1 MKSLRPILLAFL
13 LVLTFYFVTT
23 RMSGPEGPSW
33 VTRPAHVELTE
44 AAGPSNYDPEEQ
56 NNIAVYKKAL
66 PAVVNITSTAVTYD
80 FFYGAVPQQG
90 MGSGFVID
98 TEGHILTNYHVVEGA
113 RQVEVTTSDKKKYKA
128 QIIGTDPVHDLAVI
142 QIPNKSVPQAEIGD
156 SKSLVVGQ
164 KVYAIGNPFGLSGT
178 MTRGIISSI
187 RSLRGQR
194 GFIDEAIQT
203 DAAINPGNSG
213 GPLLNARGQVIGINT
228 MILTGGVEQSAGI
241 GFAIPI
247 NTAKAVLDDLV
258 HLGRVRR
265 PELGVRT
272 IPIGPELANQLGLA
286 ADSGLLVVEVV
297 PGSAADRAGLRA
309 GTERAYVGN
318 YPIML
323 GGDLLVAIEGQPIA
337 IRRCLRNLLV
347 QVGLAGLGEHW
358 PAQSCPSCEQPWAL
372 PIKNG
377 AQPAPNAICPD
388 CQALR
393 TNGGRT
399 LSLPLVA
406 HTTRSNAAPSSKSL
420 SGSRADLIS
429 WLETLQPGAEAEVS
443 CGALTLKQTRRQ
455 LADTAQALRMNL
467 SWIAAQQPGIVR
479 FRVVARGK
487 KPLHDGA
494 LQRSRTDGYTRQAG
508 GRNDAPTSLPRVSQ
522 GRRQATSSASDPL
535 LQREYYRL
543 LSWRVEGEIV
553 SIPIRGRP
561 IVEVRAAVGAAMRRA
576 RRRITWEPGQPLR
589 VRMGAIPDVRVHIIG
604 ERSYGRYR

>member
-1 MKSLRPILLAFL
+1 MKSLRPVLLAFF

-23 RMSGPEGPSW
+23 RMSGPHGPSW

-44 AAGPSNYDPEEQ
+44 AAGPSNYDAEEQ

-98 TEGHILTNYHVVEGA
+98 TEGHILTNFHVVEGA

-128 QIIGTDPVHDLAVI
+128 QIVGTDPIHDLAVI

-156 SKSLVVGQ
+156 SKSLAVGQ

-286 ADSGLLVVEVV
+286 ADSGLLIVDVV

-309 GTERAYVGN
+309 GTERAYVEN
-318 YPIML
+318 YPILL
-323 GGDLLVAIEGQPIA
+323 GGDLLVAIEGQPIED
-337 IRRCLRNLLV
+337 
-347 QVGLAGLGEHW
+347 Q
-358 PAQSCPSCEQPWAL
+358 Q
-372 PIKNG
+372 
-377 AQPAPNAICPD
+377 D
-388 CQALR
+388 
-393 TNGGRT
+393 
-399 LSLPLVA
+399 LSHVMQN
-406 HTTRSNAAPSSKSL
+406 HRS
-420 SGSRADLIS
+420 G
-429 WLETLQPGAEAEVS
+429 
-443 CGALTLKQTRRQ
+443 
-455 LADTAQALRMNL
+455 DTVTVT
-467 SWIAAQQPGIVR
+467 IY
-479 FRVVARGK
+479 RGK
-487 KPLHDGA
+487 KRMDIKVVL
-494 LQRSRTDGYTRQAG
+494 
-508 GRNDAPTSLPRVSQ
+508 
-522 GRRQATSSASDPL
+522 
-535 LQREYYRL
+535 
-543 LSWRVEGEIV
+543 GEARIV
-553 SIPIRGRP
+553 
-561 IVEVRAAVGAAMRRA
+561 A
-576 RRRITWEPGQPLR
+576 
-589 VRMGAIPDVRVHIIG
+589 
-604 ERSYGRYR
+604 